1 MNSLTKE
8 GICPMYS
15 PKIIEHFQNP
25 RKAGKI
31 PDADGIATIAEG
43 CGDIF
48 RFYVKIRNNRLEKV
62 GYEVK
67 GCPVAIAC
75 CSMTATLA
83 EGKSLADAM
92 MITNEVVE
100 KALGGLPPEKKHC
113 SNLAADALYEAIQD
127 YLYKRALAG
136 NTAPAA
142 SGDDWRYMYLPR
154 DVPDSKGNRR

>member
-1 MNSLTKE
+1 
-8 GICPMYS
+8 MYS
-15 PKIIEHFQNP
+15 PKVIEHFQNP
-25 RKAGKI
+25 RNAGKI

-75 CSMTATLA
+75 CSMTAVLA
-83 EGKSLADAM
+83 EGKSLAEAM

-100 KALGGLPPEKKHC
+100 KALGGLP
-113 SNLAADALYEAIQD
+113 L
-127 YLYKRALAG
+127 KR
-136 NTAPAA
+136 
-142 SGDDWRYMYLPR
+142 SI
-154 DVPDSKGNRR
+154 VPI